1 VVQCKLL
8 VFKRKIYEIIRNRK
22 SIRKQRDKLTS
33 YFKLAKKLKEFQNGC
48 TPLVMIALFGRKTDG
63 YLLQANVI
71 ETLICGLLTCA
82 QNKRYILGT
91 NSEMKILQ
99 RDKRIWRNINRQHYV

>member
-1 VVQCKLL
+1 MKL
-8 VFKRKIYEIIRNRK
+8 YETE
-22 SIRKQRDKLTS
+22 SLSEKQRDKLTS

-48 TPLVMIALFGRKTDG
+48 TSCYDSPIRRKEGDR
-63 YLLQANVI
+63 LWVSLQANVI

-91 NSEMKILQ
+91 NSEIRKSLQ
-99 RDKRIWRNINRQHYV
+99 GIIWRNINRQHYV

>member
-8 VFKRKIYEIIRNRK
+8 ASKKKIIYEIIRKK

-48 TPLVMIALFGRKTDG
+48 TPLVMIAYSEKKKETDYG
-63 YLLQANVI
+63 YL
-71 ETLICGLLTCA
+71 C
-82 QNKRYILGT
+82 
-91 NSEMKILQ
+91 
-99 RDKRIWRNINRQHYV
+99 RQM

>member
-1 VVQCKLL
+1 
-8 VFKRKIYEIIRNRK
+8 
-22 SIRKQRDKLTS
+22 
-33 YFKLAKKLKEFQNGC
+33 
-48 TPLVMIALFGRKTDG
+48 MIALFGKETDYG

-91 NSEMKILQ
+91 NSEIRKSLQ
-99 RDKRIWRNINRQHYV
+99 RDKRIWRNINRQHYIYINKKNNRSDYAAITKDNKPLEFETDKELENGHRLIES